1 MTQELT
7 WRFASKMRNV
17 PAEQV
22 PSGPWGDEPDKVQW
36 VDEATG
42 YDCLIVRG
50 PSGALCGYVGLP
62 PEHPF
67 YELDYSQIEGTW
79 DYETHSEKPPLAE
92 IRVHGGLTFADFCT
106 PGEPIE
112 GICHIAEHGATEK
125 PWWLGFDC
133 AHVDDDHPQE
143 RVVAASMREIY
154 GDRWRI
160 DPYRRVYRD
169 IAYVKQEVRDLAA
182 QLKAVA

>member
-7 WRFASKMRNV
+7 WRFDSKMRGV

-22 PSGPWGDEPDKVQW
+22 PSGPWDEEPDKVQW
-36 VDEATG
+36 VDETTG
-42 YDCLIVRG
+42 YDCLVVRG
-50 PSGALCGYVGLP
+50 PAGALCGYVGVP
-62 PEHPF
+62 PEHPAYGKG
-67 YELDYSQIEGTW
+67 YEKVEGQW
-79 DYETHSEKPPLAE
+79 HAE
-92 IRVHGGLTFADFCT
+92 GLVPELRVHGGLTFAEFCT

-133 AHVDDDHPQE
+133 AHLGDDYPMDHWTEELLRRDGYVSPTP
-143 RVVAASMREIY
+143 
-154 GDRWRI
+154 
-160 DPYRRVYRD
+160 PYRKKRYRNLAWVQD
-169 IAYVKQEVRDLAA
+169 EVRSLAK